1 MAPVL
6 DGARAKVDHALEHL
20 NSLDADLAGAVGG
33 QAYAIGGHYK
43 PESAEID
50 LYALGVEFPVLEWG
64 VRIGDCLHNLRSAL
78 DHITWQLA
86 LDHLG
91 REPTDDEARE
101 IQFPLEVKCA
111 SFQSAKV
118 RRHISAAHIP
128 MLDQFQPY
136 HAGNDAARHR
146 LAILHRLSNIDKH
159 RVVHAAAVVPA
170 DFRFEFAEDS
180 GITSYESIEFF
191 SGKTMHE
198 QTQIGIVRGVVATRP
213 DAKVAGHGPF
223 SAGVVLDAPD
233 DPILH
238 HEAVTYLLGT
248 VGEAVDVVVRWF
260 EAEFAPAP

>member
-1 MAPVL
+1 VAPVF
-6 DGARAKVDHALEHL
+6 DGARAKVDHAFEHL
-20 NSLDADLAGAVGG
+20 QSLDADLARAVGG

-50 LYALGVEFPVLEWG
+50 LYALGTEFPRLQWG

-91 REPTDDEARE
+91 REPTDDEARQ
-101 IQFPLEVKCA
+101 IQFPLEVKSA

-118 RRHISAAHIP
+118 RRHVSAAHIP

-136 HAGNDAARHR
+136 HAGNDAPRHR

-170 DFRFEFAEDS
+170 EFHLQFVEGS
-180 GITSYESIEFF
+180 GIESYDSIELF
-191 SGKTMHE
+191 SGQTMHE
-198 QTQIGIVRGVVATRP
+198 ETQIGVLRGVVATRS
-213 DAKVAGHGPF
+213 DAKVAGYGPF
-223 SAGVVLDAPD
+223 SAGVVLDAPG

-238 HEAVTYLLGT
+238 HEAVTNVLGT
-248 VGEAVDVVVRWF
+248 VGEAVDVVVKWF